1 VLRKL
6 AAGIA
11 TLGATI
17 GIAACG
23 GDTGDTGD
31 NGEAQV
37 AESGPAQGTL
47 TISQWPAYIDPGE
60 NGTIA
65 EFEKETGV
73 KVEYIEDI
81 NDNVQFFGK
90 MQPLLDRGESGGRD
104 IIVVTEWMAKQ
115 MYDLGYLQELDHAD
129 LPTVFDNLR
138 LQFQVPVLDPDR
150 KFSIPWQAGMT
161 GIWVNTKEAPDIRS
175 VNDLFD
181 PRYKGR
187 VAFQSEMRDSV
198 SLTMKADGIDPAE
211 ATKEDW
217 LAAIDKIEEAA
228 DSGQIRRFAG
238 QDYVQ
243 DINSGNVVAAIG
255 WSGDATLVDHPDA
268 EWRMPTEGCM
278 LWADTMVIPV
288 GAPNTAAALEFMNFV
303 YEPEVQADIA
313 AWVNYA
319 TPVEGTEEILAERDP
334 KLARDERIFP
344 DEEFTA
350 DCTPYANPPG
360 ETEDVREVT
369 ESFEDVVSG

>member
-1 VLRKL
+1 MLRKL
-6 AAGIA
+6 ALGVA
-11 TLGATI
+11 TLGAAL

-23 GDTGDTGD
+23 GDTGDDT
-31 NGEAQV
+31 GEAQV

-47 TISQWPAYIDPGE
+47 TISQWPAYVDPGE
-60 NGTIA
+60 RGTIA
-65 EFEKETGV
+65 EFEQQTGV
-73 KVEYIEDI
+73 KVDYIEDI

-129 LPTVFDNLR
+129 LPTVFENLR
-138 LQFQVPVLDPDR
+138 LQFEVPVLDPER

-175 VNDLFD
+175 VNDLLD
-181 PRYKGR
+181 PKYKGR

-198 SLTMKADGIDPAE
+198 GLTLKGDGIDPAE

-217 LAAIDKIEEAA
+217 LAAIDKIDQAA

-243 DINSGNVVAAIG
+243 DLNSGNVVAAIG

-313 AWVNYA
+313 AWVNYV
-319 TPVEGTEEILAERDP
+319 TPVEGTEEILAKRDP
-334 KLARDERIFP
+334 KLAKDERIFP
-344 DEEFTA
+344 DEQFTA
-350 DCTPYANPPG
+350 DCTPYADPPG
-360 ETEDVREVT
+360 ETEDVRDVT
-369 ESFEDVVSG
+369 EAFEDVVSG

>member
-1 VLRKL
+1 MGVV
-6 AAGIA
+6 
-11 TLGATI
+11 TLGAALTV
-17 GIAACG
+17 AACG
-23 GDTGDTGD
+23 GDTGGDTG
-31 NGEAQV
+31 ETQV
-37 AESGPAQGTL
+37 AESGSAEGTL
-47 TISQWPAYIDPGE
+47 TISQWPAYVDPGE

-65 EFEKETGV
+65 EFEKNSGV
-73 KVEYIEDI
+73 KVDYIEDI

-104 IIVVTEWMAKQ
+104 ILVVTEWMAKQ
-115 MYDLGYLQELDHAD
+115 MFDLGYLQELDHAD

-138 LQFQVPVLDPDR
+138 LQFEVPVLDPDR

-181 PRYKGR
+181 SKYKGR
-187 VAFQSEMRDSV
+187 VTFQSEMRDSV
-198 SLTMKADGIDPAE
+198 GLTLKGEGIDPAE
-211 ATKEDW
+211 ATKEEW
-217 LAAIDKIEEAA
+217 LAAIDKVEQAA
-228 DSGQIRRFAG
+228 DSGQIRRFGG

-243 DINSGNVVAAIG
+243 DLNSGNVVAAIG
-255 WSGDATLVDHPDA
+255 WSGDATLVDNPDA

-303 YEPEVQADIA
+303 YEPKVQADIA
-313 AWVNYA
+313 AWVNYV
-319 TPVEGTEEILAERDP
+319 TPVDGTEEILAKRDP
-334 KLARDERIFP
+334 KLARDQRIFP

-350 DCTPYANPPG
+350 NCTPYADPPG

-369 ESFEDVVSG
+369 EAFEDVVSG

>member
-1 VLRKL
+1 MLRKL
-6 AAGIA
+6 ALGVA
-11 TLGATI
+11 TLGAAL

-23 GDTGDTGD
+23 GDTGGDTGD
-31 NGEAQV
+31 TQV

-47 TISQWPAYIDPGE
+47 TISQWPAYVDPGE

-73 KVEYIEDI
+73 KVDYNEDV

-104 IIVVTEWMAKQ
+104 ILVVTEWMAKQ

-138 LQFQVPVLDPDR
+138 LQFEVPVLDPDR

-181 PRYKGR
+181 PKYKGR
-187 VAFQSEMRDSV
+187 VVFQSEMRDSV
-198 SLTMKADGIDPAE
+198 SLTLKGDGIDPAE
-211 ATKEDW
+211 ATKEEW

-243 DINSGNVVAAIG
+243 DLNSGNVVAAIG
-255 WSGDATLVDHPDA
+255 WSGDSTLVDLPDA

-313 AWVNYA
+313 AWVNYV
-319 TPVEGTEEILAERDP
+319 TPVEGTEEILAKRDP
-334 KLARDERIFP
+334 KLARDQRIFP

-350 DCTPYANPPG
+350 DCTPYADPPG

-369 ESFEDVVSG
+369 EAFEDVVSG